1 MSDITYLAHHGV
13 KGQKWGVRRYQN
25 EDGSYT
31 DAGRVRYGKKV
42 ARKYYKIDRLERKRE
57 NTHSTFGQ
65 YQRAGKSIRK
75 TRTRM
80 DRASQGLTQR
90 DIELGRQRV
99 ASFRNKRKT
108 VTSIMSGTA
117 IVAGTAMIA
126 TYNPAGI
133 PLATIGI
140 AGLSGSLHRKMY
152 YHEEARR
159 YAKGHGAFIG

>member
-1 MSDITYLAHHGV
+1 MESCLYLSHHGI
-13 KGQKWGVRRYQN
+13 KGMRWGVRRYQN

-57 NTHSTFGQ
+57 NTHITFGQ
-65 YQRAGKSIRK
+65 YQRAGKKIRK

-117 IVAGTAMIA
+117 IAAGTAMIA

-133 PLATIGI
+133 PLAAIGI
-140 AGLSGSLHRKMY
+140 TGLSSSLNRKMY
-152 YHEEARR
+152 YREEARR
-159 YAKGHGAFIG
+159 YAKGHGAFVD